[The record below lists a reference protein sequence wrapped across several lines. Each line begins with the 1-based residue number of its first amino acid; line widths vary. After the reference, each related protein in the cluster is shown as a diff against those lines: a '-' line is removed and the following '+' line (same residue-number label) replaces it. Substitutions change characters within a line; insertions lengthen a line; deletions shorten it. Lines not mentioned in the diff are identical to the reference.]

1 MKKTERDVA
10 RDAWDAYVRARDAGH
25 EQWVKKAHEAERFY
39 AGGGQQWDEADRQ
52 RLESEGKPVL
62 EVNLI
67 LSTVNA
73 MLGERINQRA
83 EIRFQP
89 MRGGTAQLAEAVLTP
104 LVRHIQEDNQFHYLE
119 GEMFQDGLITGR
131 GYLDIRMNFD
141 EDLRGEARISVVD
154 PMTVIPDPYAKSYDT
169 RDWREVITTR
179 WMTLH
184 EIEAE
189 YGKEHRKKV
198 EAFALTSDSLG
209 AYEHDCIEWA
219 IKDHSFGDPDAVVAE
234 RHSTEDISRVR
245 VIERQFK
252 QVAPARF
259 YVDNATGDM
268 REIPEDIPDERA
280 AALAQQLGMSI
291 IRRVRPRVR
300 WTVTCGTH
308 VIKDIWS
315 PYPHFTIVG
324 YFPYFMRGRPFGV
337 VQNLISPQRQL
348 NKAESQEL
356 HIINTT
362 ANSGW
367 IIEAGSLLNM
377 TEDELEARGAE
388 TGLVM
393 VVRQGAQPPTKILPN
408 HVPTGI
414 SNVASKASGAIKAI
428 SGIYD
433 AMLGDAGREVSG
445 KALEARIQR
454 GTVQMQVPFDNLNRT
469 RQIVGEML
477 YGLIREYYTEERVYH
492 VADFNQ
498 PGAPIVPVEI
508 NKQQFDG
515 TILNDVTIGE
525 YAIRVSVG
533 PSHDNVQEAQFQEAL
548 QLREA
553 GVMIPDY
560 AVVEN
565 SHLLHRHELSEL
577 LRKMQGFAE
586 PTPEEQQMLQMQQQ
600 IQMEMVLAELATNK
614 AKAMLLQAQAQQ
626 AQAKAQE
633 LEGGAQIQALEL
645 QSHIELELRKLEQ
658 RWAELQANLENKLQ
672 LAGVHAGI
680 KSDLT
685 RYTTVAKQTTEEMRQ
700 RTDLQKTAMQLQ
712 AAREK
717 STPPSKS
724 KAR

>member
-1 MKKTERDVA
+1 MKKTDRDTA

-25 EQWVKKAHEAERFY
+25 DKWVEAARKAERFY
-39 AGGGQQWDEADRQ
+39 EGGGQQWDEKDRQ

-62 EVNLI
+62 EINMVM
-67 LSTVNA
+67 STVNA

-104 LVRHIQEDNQFHYLE
+104 LARHIQEDNQFHYVE
-119 GEMFQDGLITGR
+119 GEVFQDGLITGR
-131 GYLDIRMNFD
+131 GYLDVRMNFD
-141 EDLRGEARISVVD
+141 HDLKGEVRITALD
-154 PMTVIPDPYAKSYDT
+154 PMTVLPDPFAKSYDT
-169 RDWREVITTR
+169 REWREVITTR
-179 WMTLH
+179 WMSLH
-184 EIEAE
+184 EVEAE

-209 AYEHDCIEWA
+209 AYEHDCIEWVT
-219 IKDHSFGDPDAVVAE
+219 KDHSFGDPDAVVAE
-234 RHSTEDISRVR
+234 RSGVEDVSRVR

-252 QVAPARF
+252 QMAPVRF

-268 REIPEDIPDERA
+268 REIPDDIPDERA
-280 AALAQQLGMSI
+280 NALAQQLDMSI
-291 IRRVRPRVR
+291 MRRVRPRIR
-300 WTVTCGTH
+300 WTVTVGSH
-308 VIKDIWS
+308 VVKDIWS
-315 PYPHFTIVG
+315 PYSHFTVVG

-337 VQNLISPQRQL
+337 VHNLISPQEQL

-377 TEDELEARGAE
+377 TEDELEQRGAE

-393 VVRQGAQPPTKILPN
+393 VVRQGAQPPAKIMPN

-414 SNVASKASGAIKAI
+414 SNVAGKAAASIKTI

-433 AMLGDAGREVSG
+433 TMLGDMGPEVSG
-445 KALEARIQR
+445 VALEARLKR
-454 GTVQMQVPFDNLNRT
+454 GLVQLQVPFDNLNRT
-469 RQIVGEML
+469 RQIVGEIL
-477 YGLIREYYTEERVYH
+477 YNLIRDYYTEERVYH
-492 VADFNQ
+492 VADFNT

-515 TILNDVTIGE
+515 TILNDVTVGE
-525 YAIRVSVG
+525 YAVRVSVG
-533 PSHDNVQEAQFQEAL
+533 PSHDNVQETQFAEAL

-600 IQMEMVLAELATNK
+600 IQMEMVMAELATNK

-626 AQAKAQE
+626 ASAKAQE
-633 LEGGAQIQALEL
+633 LEGSAQIQAMEL
-645 QSHIELELRKLEQ
+645 QTGIELELRKLEQ

-672 LAGVHAGI
+672 LAGVHSGV
-680 KSDLT
+680 KTDLT
-685 RYTTVAKQTTEEMRQ
+685 RYTTVAKQTTEGMRQ
-700 RTDLQKTAMQLQ
+700 RHDLQKTAMQLQ

-717 STPPSKS
+717 QKATPK
-724 KAR
+724 KNQR